1 MYAENFENLI
11 YGDDGQSPIRPL
23 LIRTLEIA
31 KKENARLRVDVRS
44 IALGTTNSRNEH
56 TLFMDPNENDADGL
70 MRLLTER
77 LNDSPGEGFLG
88 QIRMNFAPAGSSGER
103 YGSWTRTIK
112 PPTTSSG
119 RMSTSTHE
127 EEEEE
132 NNDDNTDESFNR
144 PRGGGGGSFSQGPSS
159 GVMLSDDQVRL
170 WMETMMGYVFRSQ
183 AQQFAMFERATRMME
198 SYTLRFGFPTHEAGI
213 IEARGGEP
221 HASAAPGSA
230 GPGGFGILPMLL
242 QAATKL
248 AAGNSDAP
256 APAPV
261 APEGSTQLVPTARA
275 NGRAM
280 AISGAG
286 RMVRALRN
294 QPPIPKR
301 PAEGFDREP
310 EVEDEGGA
318 PEDDGHSTTSR
329 WRGEE
334 PEEDP
339 SNEGDGEDYGEEED
353 GEDEPRPSRSGGGEM
368 PDLNGLSPEAMKK
381 TVIDWIRADPSRKAD
396 VMNMLP
402 DLSREIT

>member
-1 MYAENFENLI
+1 MYSENFENLI

-23 LIRTLEIA
+23 LIRTLETA
-31 KKENARLRVDVRS
+31 KKENARLRIDVRS

-70 MRLLTER
+70 MRLLTDR

-112 PPTTSSG
+112 APTTSSG
-119 RMSTSTHE
+119 RMSSASE
-127 EEEEE
+127 EEDENEE
-132 NNDDNTDESFNR
+132 DDNNVESFSR
-144 PRGGGGGSFSQGPSS
+144 SPRSMSGGGGGGFSHGSGN

-213 IEARGGEP
+213 IEARGGEIP
-221 HASAAPGSA
+221 SGAAPGSA

-256 APAPV
+256 APAPA
-261 APEGSTQLVPTARA
+261 APEGSTQLVPSARA

-301 PAEGFDREP
+301 PAEGFEREP
-310 EVEDEGGA
+310 EVE
-318 PEDDGHSTTSR
+318 
-329 WRGEE
+329 EE
-334 PEEDP
+334 
-339 SNEGDGEDYGEEED
+339 GEEETRTNARWREETQED
-353 GEDEPRPSRSGGGEM
+353 GSGHDEEEGEYEEEDEVPSRGDEM
-368 PDLNGLSPEAMKK
+368 PDLNGMSSEQMKK

>member
-1 MYAENFENLI
+1 MYSENFENLI

-23 LIRTLEIA
+23 LIRTLETA
-31 KKENARLRVDVRS
+31 KKENVRLRIDVRS

-70 MRLLTER
+70 MRLLTDR

-103 YGSWTRTIK
+103 YASWTRTIK
-112 PPTTSSG
+112 APTTSSG
-119 RMSTSTHE
+119 RAASASDE
-127 EEEEE
+127 EEESEDDE
-132 NNDDNTDESFNR
+132 NNVESFSR
-144 PRGGGGGSFSQGPSS
+144 SSRSGGGGGGGGGFSNGS
-159 GVMLSDDQVRL
+159 GNGVLLSDDQVRL

-213 IEARGGEP
+213 IEARGGEIP
-221 HASAAPGSA
+221 SSAAPGSA

-256 APAPV
+256 APAPA
-261 APEGSTQLVPTARA
+261 APEGSTQLVPSARA

-301 PAEGFDREP
+301 PAEGFEREP
-310 EVEDEGGA
+310 EVEVEEEEDESRA
-318 PEDDGHSTTSR
+318 MTSR
-329 WRGEE
+329 WREE
-334 PEEDP
+334 PQE
-339 SNEGDGEDYGEEED
+339 SASSHNEEED
-353 GEDEPRPSRSGGGEM
+353 AYEEEDEGPSGGGEM
-368 PDLNGLSPEAMKK
+368 PDLNGMSPEEMKQ
-381 TVIDWIRADPSRKAD
+381 TVIAWIRADPSRKAD

>member
-1 MYAENFENLI
+1 MYSENFENLI

-23 LIRTLEIA
+23 LIRTLDTA
-31 KKENARLRVDVRS
+31 KKEGARLRIDVRS
-44 IALGTTNSRNEH
+44 IALGTSNSRNEH

-112 PPTTSSG
+112 APTTSSG
-119 RMSTSTHE
+119 RISSASE
-127 EEEEE
+127 EEDEGEE
-132 NNDDNTDESFNR
+132 DDNNVESFSR
-144 PRGGGGGSFSQGPSS
+144 SPRSGGGGGGGGGGFSHGS
-159 GVMLSDDQVRL
+159 GNGVLLSDDQVRL

-213 IEARGGEP
+213 IEARGGDIP
-221 HASAAPGSA
+221 SGAAPGSA

-248 AAGNSDAP
+248 AAGNDSPDP
-256 APAPV
+256 APA
-261 APEGSTQLVPTARA
+261 APQGSTQLVPSARA

-301 PAEGFDREP
+301 PAEGFEREP
-310 EVEDEGGA
+310 EVEEEA
-318 PEDDGHSTTSR
+318 EEEESRATTAR
-329 WRGEE
+329 WRDEPQEDASEAEEGE
-334 PEEDP
+334 
-339 SNEGDGEDYGEEED
+339 YEEER
-353 GEDEPRPSRSGGGEM
+353 EVRSGGGEM
-368 PDLNGLSPEAMKK
+368 PDLNGMSPEEMKK